1 MRNVWYHFLGEGR
14 IMSGL
19 TERLLRRYGDDDYV
33 VRLKARF
40 LLRICLGGVIIT
52 PLVIAY
58 TIYLNLNNP
67 VYNFSIH
74 REGLAPLV
82 LMMVVFILCILALVG
97 GYFSAAAHILFILT
111 QCVVWAIM
119 LIDKSAPVGRLDTVV
134 VLIALLS
141 MSPLVVTRKVLL
153 IPVYS
158 AVTILIV
165 FAFAHLQ
172 SRALPLTDTDM
183 WDYIA
188 DTVAAAVIIAI
199 ISYNLF
205 SINRTALAHS
215 EESREQ
221 LARVNEELTAA
232 NEELENSNEEIEAA
246 MEELTATNEEF
257 EAQNRELVNSQEI
270 ISESLEEKIV
280 LIKEVHHRV
289 KNNMQIISSL
299 LNLQSMGI
307 EDPRVRQPIQD
318 AVSRIHS
325 MALIHEKIYKADNFT
340 RINMA
345 AYITDLA
352 GEILELYSGK
362 SDEIRVST
370 HLETVHLS
378 VDQAVPCG
386 ILINELLTN
395 SIKHGCGDSSGNRI
409 DVGLACAGGTVTLTI
424 ADSGPGMDRDL
435 LANGSRKTLGLQ
447 IIDALAQQLNATI
460 DCSVDAGTRFTI
472 RFTEK
477 AV

>member
-1 MRNVWYHFLGEGR
+1 MVSLSERGR

-19 TERLLRRYGDDDYV
+19 TERLLRRYGDGDYV

-40 LLRICLGGVIIT
+40 LLRICLCGVIVT

-58 TIYLNLNNP
+58 TIYLNMNNP
-67 VYNFSIH
+67 AYEYGIYWP
-74 REGLAPLV
+74 GLTPLILLAV
-82 LMMVVFILCILALVG
+82 LFILCIPALARG
-97 GYFSAAAHILFILT
+97 HFSAAAHILFVVALA
-111 QCVVWAIM
+111 VVWTIM
-119 LIDKSAPVGRLDTVV
+119 ILDKSTPVGRLDTIA
-134 VLIALLS
+134 LMIALLS
-141 MSPLVVTRKVLL
+141 MSPLVITHRGFL
-153 IPVYS
+153 IPLYS
-158 AVTILIV
+158 AATILVIIV
-165 FAFAHLQ
+165 FATRTAPVIGL
-172 SRALPLTDTDM
+172 SPSDM
-183 WDYIA
+183 RDFIA
-188 DTVAAAVIIAI
+188 DSSAAAVIIGI
-199 ISYNLF
+199 IAYNVF
-205 SINRTALAHS
+205 SINRIALAHS
-215 EESREQ
+215 EESREK
-221 LARVNEELTAA
+221 LARVNEDLTAA

-325 MALIHEKIYKADNFT
+325 MALIHEKIYRADNFT

-352 GEILELYSGK
+352 GEIIELYSGEN
-362 SDEIRVST
+362 DEIRVST
-370 HLETVHLS
+370 HLEPVHLS

-395 SIKHGCGDSSGNRI
+395 SIKHGCGGSSGNRI
-409 DVGLACAGGTVTLTI
+409 DVGMTSVGGTVTLTI
-424 ADSGPGMDRDL
+424 ADSGPGLDRNL
-435 LANGSRKTLGLQ
+435 LASGSGKTLGLQ

-460 DCSVDAGTRFTI
+460 DCNVDAGTRFTI